1 MTLQIHLPSELEA
14 VIRERAI
21 ASGIDIETYVL
32 NVMKDDVAEELAT
45 PATRRMSHAEFQARL
60 QRIIERH
67 PVSQHVV
74 DDSRESIYAG
84 RGE

>member
-21 ASGIDIETYVL
+21 ASGIDVETYVL
-32 NVMKDDVAEELAT
+32 NVMKDDVIDELPSPPRGESTEAF
-45 PATRRMSHAEFQARL
+45 MSRLREMVLRHAVRSG
-60 QRIIERH
+60 H
-67 PVSQHVV
+67 V

-84 RGE
+84 CGE